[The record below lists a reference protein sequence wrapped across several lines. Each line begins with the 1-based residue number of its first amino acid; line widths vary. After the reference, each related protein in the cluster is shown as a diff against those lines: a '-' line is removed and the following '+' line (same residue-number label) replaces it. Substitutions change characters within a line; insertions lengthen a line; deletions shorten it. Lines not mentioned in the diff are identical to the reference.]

1 MLVSI
6 VKYHATI
13 RLAQSFSERRQQ
25 GTIWYKVH
33 HLLMIFFLV
42 GYLIV
47 LYSIINDIEI
57 TNNILTSLIFFF
69 GASFVLIGIL
79 LQVSMLGSIKRNH
92 KKLIQKNVQVTQAED
107 ATIYALAYLS
117 EIRDQ
122 ETGEHIQRTSQY
134 VRVIAEELSVVPK
147 YKSHLTL
154 RYINDVVKSAPL
166 HDIGKVG
173 VADGILNKPG
183 KLTAEEFDE
192 IKKHSKSGAEVL
204 ETAEEGLNFQSY
216 LKIAIQLVR
225 HHHERWDGKGYPEGL
240 SGDDIPLSAQI
251 MAIADVYDAL
261 RSERCYKKGF
271 SHQKT
276 CDIIEQESGKQFS
289 PDIVDAFIKSKNTFE
304 QISSIRNH

>member
-13 RLAQSFSERRQQ
+13 RLAQSFSEKRRQ
-25 GTIWYKVH
+25 GTKWYKVH

-42 GYLIV
+42 GYLVV

-57 TNNILTSLIFFF
+57 TNDIFTSLIFFF

-79 LQVSMLGSIKRNH
+79 LQVSMLSSIKRNH

-117 EIRDQ
+117 EIRDK
-122 ETGEHIQRTSQY
+122 ETGEHIQRTAQY
-134 VRVIAEELSVVPK
+134 VRVIVEELSIVPK
-147 YKSHLTL
+147 YKGHLTQ
-154 RYINDVVKSAPL
+154 RYMNDVVKSAPL

-173 VADGILNKPG
+173 VPDGILNKPG

-192 IKKHSKSGAEVL
+192 IKKHSNYGAEVL
-204 ETAEEGLNFQSY
+204 ETAEKGLNFQSY

-225 HHHERWDGKGYPEGL
+225 HHHERWDGSGYPGGL

-271 SHQKT
+271 SHEKT
-276 CDIIEQESGKQFS
+276 CDIIEQEAGKQFS
-289 PDIVDAFIKSKNTFE
+289 PDLVDAFKKSKKTFE
-304 QISSIRNH
+304 HISSIRKH